1 VKDPKRP
8 GMLATRATIR
18 EILGVSKQA
27 AHQMTD
33 HPDFPAPLDVPEP
46 RSPIWLRADVEKFAQ
61 ARKGGS

>member
-1 VKDPKRP
+1 MKKPKRP

-46 RSPIWLRADVEKFAQ
+46 RTPIWLRADVENFAK
-61 ARKGGS
+61 ARGAGS